1 MKYEV
6 FTGGYHFRS
15 EGEAFTG
22 SGRQFLKMETVKLS
36 EAYGKCLAED
46 IYAEENIP
54 DFRRA
59 TVDGYAVKASDTQG
73 AGESVPVFL
82 SVVDEISIGKPALRE
97 IKNGECAYVPTGGM
111 IPDGADAMV
120 MVEYTELF
128 DKRDAAVYSSVSAGN
143 GVVQIGEDA
152 KKGELLLSR
161 GTVLHSAQTGVL
173 ASLGKHTV
181 KVYAPWHITII
192 STGDELA
199 EVGEEK
205 RKMSGVRH
213 QYTCAL
219 CSCKR
224 AGNDS
229 G

>member
-1 MKYEV
+1 MRFLQVDTISGARERLLQEV
-6 FTGGYHFRS
+6 GDN
-15 EGEAFTG
+15 
-22 SGRQFLKMETVKLS
+22 FLKVETVKLS
-36 EAYGKCLAED
+36 QAYGKCLAED

-82 SVVDEISIGKPALRE
+82 SVVDEISIGSPALRE
-97 IKNGECAYVPTGGM
+97 IKSGECAYVPTGGM

-128 DKRDAAVYSSVSAGN
+128 DKRDAAVYASVSAGS

-161 GTVLHSAQTGVL
+161 
-173 ASLGKHTV
+173 
-181 KVYAPWHITII
+181 
-192 STGDELA
+192 
-199 EVGEEK
+199 
-205 RKMSGVRH
+205 
-213 QYTCAL
+213 
-219 CSCKR
+219 
-224 AGNDS
+224 
-229 G
+229 